1 MGLTQ
6 GHSRRSS
13 PAQVQSA
20 REKIALYDGAQ
31 NFRSR
36 TSSFKIIDTTL
47 REGEQAAGV
56 YFSTDT
62 KLSIARALDDF
73 GVDYV
78 KSWFSN
84 FGQDANTIVCRLR

>member
-1 MGLTQ
+1 MGLSQ

-13 PAQVQSA
+13 PAQVQPA
-20 REKIALYDGAQ
+20 RQKITLYDGAQ
-31 NFRSR
+31 NLRSR
-36 TSSFKIIDTTL
+36 TSNFKIIDTTL

-56 YFSTDT
+56 YFSTET

-78 KSWFSN
+78 KWWLPN
-84 FGQDANTIVCRLR
+84 FGQDANIIFCRLR

>member
-1 MGLTQ
+1 MGLSL

-13 PAQVQSA
+13 PAQVQLA
-20 REKIALYDGAQ
+20 HGKIALYDGAQ

-56 YFSTDT
+56 YFSTET

-78 KSWFSN
+78 KSWLPN
-84 FGQDANTIVCRLR
+84 FRQDANIIACRLR